1 MLKAIVLDFDGVIVD
16 TESEWY
22 YIYRDWLKETY
33 HYDLKIKDYL
43 VCVGANSEALF
54 TFLKKEIGD
63 QVDYHGFEQRATSEF
78 IRRTCQLPPM
88 KGVLK
93 FIHQAKTRNL
103 KLAIATSATRKKP
116 MSHLE
121 RLGILD
127 YFEAFSTAELS
138 EHVKP
143 EPDIFLKA
151 AELLNCI
158 PEECLAVEDSGNGL
172 LAARRAHMPCLV
184 VPNQITKYCDFT
196 GYYQLAESLEVVNLD
211 EIIADFDRQDARR
224 SKNVGAGNGK

>member
-33 HYDLKIKDYL
+33 QYDLKIKDYL

-63 QVDYHGFEQRATSEF
+63 QIDYHGFENRATSEF
-78 IRRTCQLPPM
+78 IRRTCHLSPM
-88 KGVLK
+88 KGVLE
-93 FIHQAKTRNL
+93 FIHQAKALDL

-116 MSHLE
+116 ISHLK
-121 RLGILD
+121 RLGILE
-127 YFEAFSTAELS
+127 YFEALSTAELS

-172 LAARRAHMPCLV
+172 LAAKRAHMPCLV
-184 VPNQITKYCDFT
+184 VPNQITKYCDFK
-196 GYYQLAESLEVVNLD
+196 GYYRLAESLEEVNLN
-211 EIIADFDRQDARR
+211 EIIADYEKQDAER
-224 SKNVGAGNGK
+224 SKNAGTGNGK